1 MRKTVAIQDAEEWVA
16 KLKKAGLKRFMFSEL
31 PEELRSKKILHKASF
46 LKLIEKA
53 EKNSNNVA
61 VWKMR

>member
-1 MRKTVAIQDAEEWVA
+1 M
-16 KLKKAGLKRFMFSEL
+16 KKAGLKRFMFRDL

-53 EKNSNNVA
+53 EKDHNNVA
-61 VWKMR
+61 IWRIR